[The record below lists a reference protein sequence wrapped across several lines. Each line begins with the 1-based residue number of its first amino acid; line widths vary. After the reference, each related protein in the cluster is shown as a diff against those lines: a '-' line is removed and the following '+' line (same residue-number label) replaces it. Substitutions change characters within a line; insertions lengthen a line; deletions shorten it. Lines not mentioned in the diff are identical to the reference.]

1 MPPKLVTY
9 TTEQEYKTHFE
20 RVYCQG
26 VIYTFDSIRVRFK
39 KSDFKHCMYES
50 SNRNG
55 TKDIFSKLRSERID
69 WIKATLENPN
79 ADLYEGWDKK
89 NKRYDASRRVAIVYQ
104 DYAVVIKISTKNH
117 NQATFVT
124 AYVADNSISK
134 IRKSPKWKK

>member
-26 VIYTFDSIRVRFK
+26 AIYTFDSIRVYFK
-39 KSDFKHCMYES
+39 KSDFQHCMYES
-50 SNRNG
+50 SKRN
-55 TKDIFSKLRSERID
+55 KDKDQFSIARSQRID
-69 WIKATLENPN
+69 WIKATLESPH
-79 ADLYEGWDKK
+79 ADLYEGWDKT
-89 NKRYDASRRVAIVYQ
+89 NQCYDKTRRVAIVYQ
-104 DYAVVIKISTKNH
+104 DYVVVIRISTKNH